1 MMDLTAMEEL
11 AYRRVLDLIFKTD
24 DHLRDDDRVMP
35 TATKTGRQWSV
46 IKASLVAKGKIEIG
60 GGLIRNARATETC
73 TETREFRAQK
83 RAAVTARHERGKAL
97 KNQEVASTCEGTYE
111 LTTVPTRQQ
120 RTIEESDSLR
130 ESGAVEPHRA
140 APKPVVSVFPAESA
154 DIEFVP
160 ANVTAPET
168 DAERIRRQLWVEGNA
183 IVRRLMPDISE
194 AEMRGLIGWGAK
206 LLGDGARMVQ
216 TLRDVEVEFAT
227 AKAAGDPIRRIR
239 GFIHNRAGTSRVAKA
254 SAAAAP
260 VSTAAHAERR
270 IRELDAIMEAS

>member
-1 MMDLTAMEEL
+1 MTPTSTPLWVRWWPARALDGMMDLTAMEEL

-60 GGLIRNARATETC
+60 DGLIRNARATETC

-83 RAAVTARHERGKAL
+83 RAAVTARHERGKPL
-97 KNQEVASTCEGTYE
+97 KNREIISTCVGTYE

-120 RTIEESDSLR
+120 RTIEESHSLR

-140 APKPVVSVFPAESA
+140 APKPVVSVLPAESA
-154 DIEFVP
+154 DIDFVP

-183 IVRRLMPDISE
+183 IVRRLAPDISE

-216 TLRDVEVEFAT
+216 TLRDVEGEFAT
-227 AKAAGDPIRRIR
+227 AQAAGD
-239 GFIHNRAGTSRVAKA
+239 
-254 SAAAAP
+254 
-260 VSTAAHAERR
+260 
-270 IRELDAIMEAS
+270 